1 MNCPGKRPW
10 TCPAGRQQRN
20 PGAGATSFFGSL
32 SPCAAVRAFLA
43 VALAALAVPG
53 CLGPLGTDPAGCPA
67 PASGNVLHPQVWPG
81 TYNPGEPSDLVYLA
95 DMDDGGQVRLTTA
108 VNDGNETYSQPAAT
122 FGDGKPVPFED
133 LRFTPELGDRHF
145 GAIRIEPAV
154 AEEGVVMNF
163 RFEERDPDCA
173 AQGGLSI
180 TWGAR
185 GLTGSRA
192 AEAGQGAHVWYAGF
206 WENGTLFDTNL
217 QDLDVGSGWPK
228 AGWYEGGHWD
238 PIPVY
243 VYDQDRSEQPAYWK
257 SAAGNVPPRP
267 SEADAL
273 DPYLDPAIATA
284 TGAVD
289 GTAGTG
295 YFTTIKGFNEAV
307 RGLPIGSRQVFQIA
321 PEDAYTAPGREDH
334 VLYGDALVFLVEV
347 RDVVDAPC
355 PTPAAA
361 DPGCS
366 GLAGEVPPFLS

>member
-1 MNCPGKRPW
+1 VRDTGRVRTPCNRKDP
-10 TCPAGRQQRN
+10 PA
-20 PGAGATSFFGSL
+20 ATSFFGSL

-43 VALAALAVPG
+43 VALAALAIPG
-53 CLGPLGTDPAGCPA
+53 CLGPLGTAPADCPG
-67 PASGNVLHPQVWPG
+67 PASGEMLHPPIWPA

-95 DMDDGGQVRLTTA
+95 DLDGPVRLATA
-108 VNDGNETYSQPAAT
+108 ANDGNETYSQPEPT

-133 LRFTPELGDRHF
+133 LRFTSELGDRHF
-145 GAIRIEPAV
+145 GAIRLDPAV
-154 AEEGVVMNF
+154 AEEGVVLNF

-173 AQGGLSI
+173 AQGGLS
-180 TWGAR
+180 TNWGAR

-217 QDLDVGSGWPK
+217 QDLDVSAWPR

-243 VYDQDRSEQPAYWK
+243 LYDQDRSEQPAHWK
-257 SAAGNVPPRP
+257 SAAGNVPARP
-267 SEADAL
+267 TEADPA
-273 DPYLDPAIATA
+273 DPYVDQAIAAA

-307 RGLPIGSRQVFQIA
+307 KGLPVGSRQVFRLA
-321 PEDAYTAPGREDH
+321 PEDAYTQPGREEH

-347 RDVVDAPC
+347 RDVVDVPC
-355 PTPAAA
+355 PAPPVA

-366 GLAGEVPPFLS
+366 GLAGQVPPLRS